1 MMNQN
6 NKLKKMLVS
15 LAETNIAIMEFN
27 LTLVKN
33 QADIKITKDL
43 IKMSKKAI
51 KMINSVQHNEILVDL
66 YNSFVAGNMPLFITF
81 VRTITLSKIKRW
93 DNTKK
98 GYKEFLEARA
108 AAIAKTEEELKAKKE
123 EQERIAKARA
133 EGKNVE
139 LMYKDGK
146 VKYVI
151 VEEKPN

>member
-27 LTLVKN
+27 LTLVKKE
-33 QADIKITKDL
+33 ADIKVTKDL

-66 YNSFVAGNMPLFITF
+66 YNSFVAGNMPLFIAF

-93 DNTKK
+93 DKTEK

-108 AAIAKTEEELKAKKE
+108 TAITKSEEELKAKKE
-123 EQERIAKARA
+123 EQERVAKARA

-151 VEEKPN
+151 VDEKPN